1 MRELTFKGFLTQ
13 YVKSLSES
21 GKLGLYRL
29 AEEAASKNP
38 RLREPLFLYAVFS
51 DKTDVLLRAVKNPK
65 LHARYSGVLLMNDK
79 TQIEALLI
87 KESQQLLDGYLKVYR
102 SYLSVKNKADND
114 THTKTLMHKRATK
127 LLSEKRVSHYRV
139 YTDLKLNPGNVNT
152 FLRNGDTS
160 KIGLGTARRVIE
172 YLENY

>member
-1 MRELTFKGFLTQ
+1 MRELTFKGFLIQ

-21 GKLGLYRL
+21 GRLGLYRL
-29 AEEAASKNP
+29 AEEAANKNP

-65 LHARYSGVLLMNDK
+65 LHAQYSGMLPMNDK
-79 TQIEALLI
+79 VQMEMLLS
-87 KESQQLLDGYLKVYR
+87 KQSQQLPDEYLKVYR
-102 SYLSVKNKADND
+102 SYLSVRNRPDND

-152 FLRNGDTS
+152 FIRNGDMS
-160 KIGLGTARRVIE
+160 KVGLGTARRVIE